1 MPSDRSPR
9 RQTPPRS
16 AEYAANAPAPAAPE
30 LAALLDQTSELVCAT
45 DASGRL
51 TYVNSAFVRALGYE
65 RDEVLGARLAAFV
78 APRHRRR
85 FLEAARG
92 LRGGEFVSGM
102 ELVLRRADG
111 SRLVCRA
118 RAVASGDGR
127 ASGAGAYHVV
137 LQDVTP
143 ATRAEAIRS
152 RLATALEQTS
162 DIVVMTTV
170 DDRVVFMNRAARALL
185 QMPGDVAPDTLS
197 LADYQEADAHAL
209 LTREAFPAA
218 IRDGVW
224 KGESAVR
231 TASGEVVPVSVVL
244 VAHPPTRLGEPP
256 YFLSAVMR
264 DLRERVRAEQQKNR
278 FVATVS
284 HELRTPLTAIRG
296 SADLLNKRY
305 APGLDER
312 GQALTSM
319 LVRNTDLLIR
329 LVNDLVDIQRIE
341 SGAAVLEPMSVAVE
355 ELVADATEL
364 ARARADE
371 SGITIRTEL
380 EASDAWADPE
390 RIVQVLSNL
399 LVNAVKFSPHGS
411 TITVSA
417 TSADDDGA
425 VLFAVRDQ
433 GRGIPAEHLAAVFEP
448 FEQVRREDA
457 RGGKGAGLGLAIC
470 RAIVAQHGGR
480 IWVESDG
487 ATGSTFRFTLPGAAR
502 T

>member
-9 RQTPPRS
+9 RQTPPRP
-16 AEYAANAPAPAAPE
+16 AEYAATAPAPAAPE

-45 DASGRL
+45 NASGRL
-51 TYVNSAFVRALGYE
+51 TYVNSAFLRSLGYE
-65 RDEVLGARLAAFV
+65 RDEVLGVRLAALV

-85 FLEAARG
+85 FLDAARG
-92 LRGGEFVSGM
+92 LRAGEFVSGM

-118 RAVASGDGR
+118 RAVASGNR
-127 ASGAGAYHVV
+127 AAPGAYHVV

-143 ATRAEAIRS
+143 ATRAESIRS
-152 RLATALEQTS
+152 RLASALEQTS
-162 DIVVMTTV
+162 DIVLMTTV
-170 DDRVVFMNRAARALL
+170 DDRVVFLNRAARALL
-185 QMPGDVAPDTLS
+185 HVPHDAEPESLS
-197 LADYQEADAHAL
+197 LAEHQEPEAHAAL
-209 LTREAFPAA
+209 RNEAFPAA

-224 KGESAVR
+224 RGESALR
-231 TASGEVVPVSVVL
+231 TAAGEIVPVSVVL
-244 VAHPPTRLGEPP
+244 VAHPSTRLGEPP
-256 YFLSAVMR
+256 YFVSAVMR

-305 APGLDER
+305 APSLDER
-312 GQALTSM
+312 GQTLASM
-319 LVRNTDLLIR
+319 LLRNTDLLIR

-341 SGAAVLEPMSVAVE
+341 SGAAVLEPMAVAVE
-355 ELVADATEL
+355 ELVTEAVDL
-364 ARARADE
+364 AQPRADE
-371 SGITIRTEL
+371 AGIAIRTEL
-380 EASDAWADPE
+380 DASDAWADPG

-399 LVNAVKFSPHGS
+399 LVNAVKFSPRGS
-411 TITVSA
+411 TITISA
-417 TSADDDGA
+417 TPGEDEGGVA
-425 VLFAVRDQ
+425 FAVRDE
-433 GRGIPAEHLAAVFEP
+433 GRGIPAAHLDAVFEP

-470 RAIVAQHGGR
+470 RAIVVQHGGR

-487 ATGSTFRFTLPGAAR
+487 ATGSTFRFTIPGAAR
-502 T
+502 G

>member
-1 MPSDRSPR
+1 MTSDRSPR
-9 RQTPPRS
+9 RQTPPRP
-16 AEYAANAPAPAAPE
+16 AEYSTAASAPAAPE
-30 LAALLDQTSELVCAT
+30 LAALLDQTSELVCAA

-51 TYVNSAFVRALGYE
+51 TYVNSAFLRSLGYE
-65 RDEVLGARLAAFV
+65 RDAVLGARLAAFV

-85 FLEAARG
+85 LLEAARG
-92 LRGGEFVSGM
+92 LRDGEFVSGM

-111 SRLVCRA
+111 SRMVCRA
-118 RAVASGDGR
+118 RAVASGDR
-127 ASGAGAYHVV
+127 RSGGAYHVV
-137 LQDVTP
+137 LQDVTA

-152 RLATALEQTS
+152 RLASALEQTS

-170 DDRVVFMNRAARALL
+170 DDRVVFLNRAARALL
-185 QMPGDVAPDTLS
+185 QVPNDVEPEKLS
-197 LADYQEADAHAL
+197 LADHQEADAHAVL
-209 LTREAFPAA
+209 MRDAFPTA

-224 KGESAVR
+224 KGESSLR

-244 VAHPPTRLGEPP
+244 VAHPSTRLGEPP
-256 YFLSAVMR
+256 YFVSAVMR
-264 DLRERVRAEQQKNR
+264 DLRERVKAEQQKNR

-296 SADLLNKRY
+296 SADLINKRY
-305 APGLDER
+305 APALDER
-312 GQALTSM
+312 GQTLASM

-341 SGAAVLEPMSVAVE
+341 SGAAVLEVMSVAVE
-355 ELVADATEL
+355 ELVADAIAL
-364 ARARADE
+364 ARQRADE
-371 SGITIRTEL
+371 ASIVIRTEL
-380 EASDAWADPE
+380 RASDAWADPE

-399 LVNAVKFSPHGS
+399 LVNAVKFSPPGS

-417 TSADDDGA
+417 ALTDDESA
-425 VLFAVRDQ
+425 VVFAVRDE
-433 GRGIPAEHLAAVFEP
+433 GRGIPAEHLTAVFEP

-470 RAIVAQHGGR
+470 RAIVVQHGGR

-487 ATGSTFRFTLPGAAR
+487 ATGSTFRFTLPGAPSR
-502 T
+502 